1 MILGEIDFT
10 ILLPILSAL
19 GFCLMI
25 SFFLSGM
32 EAGLFELSRLRVR
45 RMMREGDVRAIR
57 LQRFLDDPEDC
68 LWTVLVGNTLAN
80 FLAVILSL
88 LALRDLAKLD
98 EGSGLFWVLFGIG
111 GVLFYAICELLPK
124 MLFRQFPNRI
134 CLLLSRPFAV
144 LHRILS
150 PLVSLLKTISY
161 ALLAITGGHAATSR
175 LFGSREELRQVMRE
189 TSEGLTA
196 DERVMIDKV
205 LDLQNIPVRDVAR
218 PLKRDNDA
226 VDTKMKVVDVLRRSG
241 PQSEVRV
248 PVWKKSSGGIRIAGV
263 ANLRQLSFL
272 PNVDLQRPVGQFL
285 ESALFLD
292 EDVQLEQL
300 LRVMRRS
307 GQRLVIILDKHK
319 REMGVVSLPDIM
331 GVVFGEA
338 GF

>member
-1 MILGEIDFT
+1 MMLAAVEYGL
-10 ILLPILSAL
+10 LLPILGVL
-19 GFCLMI
+19 VFCLMM

-45 RMMREGDVRAIR
+45 RMMRDGDVRAQR
-57 LQRFLDDPEDC
+57 LQKFLDDPEDC

-80 FLAVILSL
+80 FFAVILAL
-88 LALRDLAKLD
+88 LSLRDLAELY
-98 EGSGLFWVLFGIG
+98 ESSVLFWVLFGIG
-111 GVLFYAICELLPK
+111 GLLFYTVCELLPK

-144 LHRILS
+144 VHRVLA
-150 PLVSLLKTISY
+150 PLVGILKTISH
-161 ALLAITGGHAATSR
+161 ALLAITGGRAATSR

-218 PLKRDNDA
+218 PLDRDNA
-226 VDTKMKVVDVLRRSG
+226 VDTEVAVVEVLRLNG
-241 PQSEVRV
+241 PRSEVRV
-248 PVWKKSSGGIRIAGV
+248 PVWEKQNGTSRIAGV

-272 PNVDLQRPVGQFL
+272 PDDLLQQPVGQYL

-292 EDVQLEQL
+292 EDVRLEAL

-307 GQRLVIILDKHK
+307 GQRVVIILDKHK
-319 REMGVVSLPDIM
+319 RELGVVTLPDVM